1 MRPLL
6 CAQSRPRCEF
16 NMQDILARALSG
28 EVLHRSPRR
37 CLWGVSV
44 PTCARRDSR
53 RREDS
58 EENAGQRTTQ
68 KSQGNAT
75 KQQTNRHTEEKPKYE
90 GTRLHREVPTA
101 SLASKWLFV
110 ELSGPSARERTQSDR
125 KQDTEHRR
133 TEKRTYNREFQKGFP
148 FERSLQI
155 GGLRNSG
162 LRNWK
167 FRHVLLADSR
177 RAPYVVLSVK
187 QA

>member
-1 MRPLL
+1 MLFR
-6 CAQSRPRCEF
+6 SEEV
-16 NMQDILARALSG
+16 LAGVSG
-28 EVLHRSPRR
+28 ESLRR
-37 CLWGVSV
+37 RAPG
-44 PTCARRDSR
+44 RDSR

-75 KQQTNRHTEEKPKYE
+75 KQQTNRHTEEKPNMKAHAYTE
-90 GTRLHREVPTA
+90 EFLQQVWPQSGCSWSFRGPALGREPRAT
-101 SLASKWLFV
+101 
-110 ELSGPSARERTQSDR
+110 ENRTPSTDAQRSAHT
-125 KQDTEHRR
+125 TENF
-133 TEKRTYNREFQKGFP
+133 KKDVL

>member
-1 MRPLL
+1 MRVQH
-6 CAQSRPRCEF
+6 ARYTRASEF
-16 NMQDILARALSG
+16 NMQDILAQALSG

-44 PTCARRDSR
+44 PTCARRDSH

-75 KQQTNRHTEEKPKYE
+75 KQQTNRHTEEKPNMKAHAYTE
-90 GTRLHREVPTA
+90 EFLQQVWPQSGCSWSFRGPALGREPRAT
-101 SLASKWLFV
+101 
-110 ELSGPSARERTQSDR
+110 ENRTPSTDAQRSAHT
-125 KQDTEHRR
+125 TENF
-133 TEKRTYNREFQKGFP
+133 KKDIL

>member
-1 MRPLL
+1 MRVQH
-6 CAQSRPRCEF
+6 ARYTRASEF

-44 PTCARRDSR
+44 PTCARRDSH

-75 KQQTNRHTEEKPKYE
+75 KQQTNRHTEEKPNMKAHAYTE
-90 GTRLHREVPTA
+90 EFLQQVWPQSGCSWSFRGPALGREPRATENRTPSFKKDV
-101 SLASKWLFV
+101 LF
-110 ELSGPSARERTQSDR
+110 ET
-125 KQDTEHRR
+125 
-133 TEKRTYNREFQKGFP
+133 
-148 FERSLQI
+148 SLQI